1 MNNIKDFLEQP
12 RRGKTREA
20 QVTPH
25 KAKPQCGAWRKQSGS
40 DCAEVDKHKAKPKC
54 EAWRKQAGSD
64 CAEIDKHK
72 AKPQCGARTATNK
85 L

>member
-1 MNNIKDFLEQP
+1 MPAYMINNFLKQP

-25 KAKPQCGAWRKQSGS
+25 KAQPQCGAHQRAQ
-40 DCAEVDKHKAKPKC
+40 
-54 EAWRKQAGSD
+54 
-64 CAEIDKHK
+64 
-72 AKPQCGARTATNK
+72 PQFV